1 MDGVLIINK
10 PKGYTSHDI
19 VNIVKKQLN
28 ITKVGHAGTL
38 DPMATGVLI
47 ILLGEATKLS
57 NYLMNHDK
65 EYIATLK
72 LGKRTD
78 TLDSEGQIIEEKEI
92 PALSKENINE
102 VLLSFL
108 GKSKQIPPMYS
119 AIKINGKKL
128 YELARKGEEIER
140 KEREIEIY
148 EIEFIKLKEENNKV
162 SEIEFK
168 VNCSKG
174 TYIRTLCEDI
184 AERLGTIRI
193 YERIKKNQS
202 W

>member
-19 VNIVKKQLN
+19 VNIVKKELN

-47 ILLGEATKLS
+47 ILLGKATKLS
-57 NYLMNHDK
+57 NYLMDHDK

-174 TYIRTLCEDI
+174 TYIRTLCEEI
-184 AERLGTIRI
+184 AKKLGTIRI

>member
-1 MDGVLIINK
+1 MNGVIIVDK
-10 PKGYTSHDI
+10 KKGRTSFDEI
-19 VNIVKKQLN
+19 REIRKKYNIK
-28 ITKVGHAGTL
+28 KVGHAGTL

-47 ILLGEATKLS
+47 ILIGDATKLS
-57 NYLMNHDK
+57 DYLMDHDK

-72 LGKRTD
+72 LGQRTD
-78 TLDSEGQIIEEKEI
+78 TLDSEGQVIEEKEV
-92 PALSKENINE
+92 PDLSKKNIEE
-102 VLLSFL
+102 VLFNLL

-119 AIKINGKKL
+119 AIKVNGKKL

-148 EIEFIKLKEENNKV
+148 EIKLIKIKEENKKI

-168 VNCSKG
+168 VKCSKG

-184 AERLGTIRI
+184 AKKLGTLRI
-193 YERIKKNQS
+193 YERFKKN
-202 W
+202 

>member
-1 MDGVLIINK
+1 MNGVVIVDK
-10 PKGYTSHDI
+10 EKGKTSFDKI
-19 VNIVKKQLN
+19 KEIRKKYNIK
-28 ITKVGHAGTL
+28 KVGHAGTL

-57 NYLMNHDK
+57 NYLMDHDK

-174 TYIRTLCEDI
+174 TYVRTLCEEI
-184 AERLGTIRI
+184 AKKLGTIRI